1 MQRPF
6 LHATLIALL
15 MGTSGCGNSGSDKS
29 TRALLATDWGDTGV
43 EAAPGDATWEADE
56 EPPDG
61 GSEGA
66 DAAYDGLRPLRPDVG
81 SAEEDDAYRSGEVI
95 SIHFALANTGE
106 HDYHHHPGLILTT
119 DHPDVEVPE
128 PDQWVDALEAGDS
141 VEMEWWAV
149 VGPHVAS
156 GDELRFTATVS
167 AWGCEDADEGCP
179 VAHTASI
186 TVQVD

>member
-1 MQRPF
+1 MPRPF

-15 MGTSGCGNSGSDKS
+15 MGMSGCGSTDTAKS
-29 TRALLATDWGDTGV
+29 TRGLAATEWGDTGV
-43 EAAPGDATWEADE
+43 ESAPSDATWEADE
-56 EPPDG
+56 SHG
-61 GSEGA
+61 GSEPVGA

-81 SAEEDDAYRSGEVI
+81 SAAEDDTYRSGEVV
-95 SIHFALANTGE
+95 SIRFSLANIGE

-119 DHPDVEVPE
+119 DHPGVELPE

-141 VEMEWWAV
+141 VWMEWWAV
-149 VGPHVAS
+149 VEPHVES

-167 AWGCEDADEGCP
+167 AWGCEDSDEGCP

-186 TVQVD
+186 RVQVD